1 MSDTRAQD
9 SPREWLDRLS
19 FFGIKLGLENIR
31 TLLAADGNPQER
43 LLTVHVAG
51 TNGKGSTLAFL
62 DALLRDAGYSTG
74 RFTSPHLVR
83 INERF
88 LINGIPIDDA
98 DLDRHL
104 ANFHDIAA
112 RLGDLTPTYF
122 EVCTAVALRHF
133 AEYGVDVALIETGMG
148 GRLDSTNIVHPAA
161 VAITSI
167 GFDHM
172 QYLGDTLTAIA
183 GEKAGIIKRG
193 AGAVAGAMPEEAAAV
208 IAAAAER
215 VGAPLRMQGTHFDAR
230 QAGPAWKPQLIY
242 EDATLELGPVPLG
255 LAGPH
260 QAGNAAVAFELA
272 LQLRQTLPRLQP
284 ERHARALGD
293 ARWPCRLERVCDSPP
308 VIIDAAHNPDGM
320 RAYATLFRS
329 AVVVCACSSDKDTA
343 GMLARLARFAEP
355 IILTRY
361 EGPRAADPHGLA
373 KAVPGA
379 LAIPRLAGAI
389 AAGLERATPARP
401 LLITGSIFL
410 AGEARRHLE
419 EIGLAPPLVF

>member
-1 MSDTRAQD
+1 MSEARAQD
-9 SPREWLDRLS
+9 SPREWLDHLS

-31 TLLAADGNPQER
+31 ALLAADGNPQER
-43 LLTVHVAG
+43 LLTAHVAG

-88 LINGIPIDDA
+88 LVNAMPIADA

-104 ANFHDIAA
+104 EHFREIAA

-133 AEYGVDVALIETGMG
+133 AESGVDVALIETGMG
-148 GRLDSTNIVHPAA
+148 GRLDSTNVVHPAA

-183 GEKAGIIKRG
+183 GEKAGIIKPS
-193 AGAVAGAMPEEAAAV
+193 AGAVAGAMPSEAASV

-215 VGAPLRMQGTHFDAR
+215 AGARLRMQGTHFDAR
-230 QAGPAWKPQLIY
+230 QAGPAWKPQLVY

-260 QAGNAAVAFELA
+260 QAGNAAVAIELA
-272 LQLRQTLPRLQP
+272 MQLRQALPRLQP

-293 ARWPCRLERVCDSPP
+293 AGWPCRLERVCDSPP
-308 VIIDAAHNPDGM
+308 IIIDAAHNPDGM
-320 RAYATLFRS
+320 RVYAALFRR

-343 GMLARLARFAEP
+343 GMLTHLARFAEP
-355 IILTRY
+355 LIVTRY

-373 KAVPGA
+373 EAMPGA
-379 LAIPRLAGAI
+379 LAIPRLADAI

-410 AGEARRHLE
+410 AGEARGHLE
-419 EIGLAPPLVF
+419 ELGLAPPLAF